1 VRPPVTAARRS
12 VPSRWVP
19 AALRLS
25 RFATGL
31 ARAVAAA
38 ALLALTS
45 CGIPAAEAPGPSPAE
60 LVLRGGAVYT
70 VDAARSWAEAVAVRG
85 DRIVFVGTDADAET
99 WIGPRTRVVDLGGR
113 MLLPGFQDSHVH
125 PDGGLDLGKVRL
137 HGVLDRGEVFRR
149 IREWAGA
156 HPEASWV
163 YGIGWEAGAFKPSGT
178 PTRQMLDALVADRPA
193 LLKASDEHT
202 GWANTPALALAKITK
217 ETPDPPNGRIGHDP
231 ASGEPDG
238 VLYEAAIG
246 LVERHMP
253 EATREERLEGY
264 RAGLDLLRR
273 NGVTGIVDAGA
284 QPTADGAYAEIQ
296 SAGELTARTIL
307 CQAYDPAQ
315 DDEAQIAEFVA
326 RRAALPAGDLRA
338 TCVKLLLDGIIE
350 QYTGALLE
358 PYLDGPRDRGPLFV
372 EPKRLARLLTRLDAE
387 GFQIHMHAIGDGAVR
402 EAVDALEAAR
412 TANGPRDAR
421 PSVDHVE
428 LLDPADI
435 PRFRHLGITANMTP
449 VWGLGDDL
457 NTLFT
462 EPRLGPERSR
472 WLFAHKTLLDAG
484 VHLVWGTDWPVTTIS
499 PLEGIETAITRRYP
513 GGIGPDGRPD
523 EAWMPQER
531 IGLEP
536 AIAAYTIAGAWLAF
550 EEDERGSIEV
560 GKRADLVVLERNLFQ
575 VPVLEIHAV
584 HVDLTIF
591 GARVVFERAPD
602 PRPKER

>member
-1 VRPPVTAARRS
+1 MHPRSATRKRTRRAIPVRRAALGATLASGLIALALASCGVSDPLPSPSSERPPAD
-12 VPSRWVP
+12 
-19 AALRLS
+19 
-25 RFATGL
+25 
-31 ARAVAAA
+31 
-38 ALLALTS
+38 
-45 CGIPAAEAPGPSPAE
+45 
-60 LVLRGGAVYT
+60 LVLRHGAVYT
-70 VDAARSWAEAVAVRG
+70 VDAARSWAEAVAVRSG
-85 DRIVFVGTDADAET
+85 RIAFVGADAEAER
-99 WIGPRTRVVDLGGR
+99 WIGAETRVVDLSGR

-125 PDGGLDLGKVRL
+125 PDGGIDLGKVRL
-137 HGVLDRGEVFRR
+137 HGVVDRGEVFRR
-149 IREWAGA
+149 IREWAA
-156 HPEASWV
+156 EHATAAWV

-178 PTRQMLDALVADRPA
+178 PTRQMLDALVPDRPA

-202 GWANTPALALAKITK
+202 GWANTPALALAGITR
-217 ETPDPPNGRIGHDP
+217 ETPDPPNGRLGHDS

-238 VLYEAAIG
+238 VLHEAAIQ

-253 EATREERLEGY
+253 ETTREERLEGY
-264 RAGLDLLRR
+264 RASLDLLRR

-284 QPTADGAYAEIQ
+284 GPAADEAYAEIQ
-296 SAGELTARTIL
+296 RAGELTARTIL
-307 CQAYDPAQ
+307 CQSYDPAQ
-315 DDEAQIAEFVA
+315 NDGEQIAEFVA

-372 EPKRLARLLTRLDAE
+372 EPDRLDRLLTHLDAE

-412 TANGPRDAR
+412 RANGPRDAR

-435 PRFRHLGITANMTP
+435 PRFRSLGIAANMTP

-472 WLFAHKTLLDAG
+472 WLFAHRTLLEAG
-484 VHLVWGTDWPVTTIS
+484 VRLVWGTDWPVTTIS
-499 PLEGIETAITRRYP
+499 PLEGIETALTRRYP
-513 GGIGPDGRPD
+513 GGNGPDGRPD

-536 AIAAYTIAGAWLAF
+536 AIAAYTIGGAWLAF
-550 EEDERGSIEV
+550 EEHERGSIEV
-560 GKRADLVVLERNLFQ
+560 GKRADLVVLERNLFD
-575 VPVLEIHAV
+575 VPVLEIHDV
-584 HVDLTIF
+584 QVDLTVF
-591 GARVVFERAPD
+591 GGRVVFDRHP
-602 PRPKER
+602 